1 MSPPHLPTDAPVA
14 DVLQPLRVN
23 FFPMHGKEADQ
34 MIAHNGERFFRFGIT
49 QEPLLADA
57 GLDRHIAAIA
67 EPDIV
72 FIRLRLRQRSP
83 RLQYLCGFLAR
94 FEAIKPI

>member
-1 MSPPHLPTDAPVA
+1 MSPPHLPADAPVA

-23 FFPMHGKEADQ
+23 FFPMQGKEADE

-67 EPDIV
+67 ESNIV
-72 FIRLRLRQRSP
+72 FIRLAFGQRSP
-83 RLQYLCGFLAR
+83 ALQ
-94 FEAIKPI
+94 